1 MGIVRHLDTS
11 EHLNLVPVINPDFH
25 DLKTTGNK
33 TTASN
38 NRPLR
43 SDRELSRAEK
53 NTERLRRKRT
63 KRRELHKKQ
72 ADLKQR
78 ANNGDQ
84 RVKTKL
90 DKQRAYE
97 ALRAYDNVVIATEQD
112 PKRANQRKMA
122 RTLFGKERK
131 RVSLLEKDKGFGK
144 R

>member
-1 MGIVRHLDTS
+1 MGIVRLLDTS
-11 EHLNLVPVINPDFH
+11 EHLPLVPVINPDFS
-25 DLKTTGNK
+25 DVKSGNK
-33 TTASN
+33 TPGN

-43 SDRELSRAEK
+43 SDRELSKAEK
-53 NTERLRRKRT
+53 NTERLRRKRV

-72 ADLKQR
+72 AELKQK
-78 ANNGDQ
+78 AINGDQ

-131 RVSLLEKDKGFGK
+131 RVNLLEKDKGFGK